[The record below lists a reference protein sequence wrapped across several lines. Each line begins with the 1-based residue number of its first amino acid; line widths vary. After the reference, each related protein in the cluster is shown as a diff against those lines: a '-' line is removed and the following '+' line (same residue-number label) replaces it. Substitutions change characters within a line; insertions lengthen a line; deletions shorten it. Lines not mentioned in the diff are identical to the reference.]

1 MRSISHLT
9 VHLIYCC
16 IFVSSCTNRSITHD
30 DGDLFAR
37 SRIEIDGER
46 EWTESKRTPGHY
58 HIPQSRS
65 KRPSFDDLI
74 LMDDCVR
81 SYVEDG
87 NISGIR
93 GAFLMAYTV
102 ASIPHRSGDVMG
114 SYSELLYHLLDKLG
128 DEQFASSLSKM
139 RPEVQSAVF
148 YLLLV
153 NYWPTNDPEWNE
165 EFKFKRPHTYLL
177 EEKVNRLKWPHD
189 YEKS

>member
-1 MRSISHLT
+1 
-9 VHLIYCC
+9 
-16 IFVSSCTNRSITHD
+16 
-30 DGDLFAR
+30 
-37 SRIEIDGER
+37 
-46 EWTESKRTPGHY
+46 
-58 HIPQSRS
+58 
-65 KRPSFDDLI
+65 
-74 LMDDCVR
+74 
-81 SYVEDG
+81 
-87 NISGIR
+87 
-93 GAFLMAYTV
+93 
-102 ASIPHRSGDVMG
+102 MG